1 MFNEGYNGLLEQN
14 TKDKKLDLNK
24 KLKKIKIFPVK
35 FDLEKHYDEYVV
47 VLNFPFKLKIL
58 GDFGG
63 GFYKFLGLKI
73 VFKKVLCLHQEQSI
87 YLKIFRKL

>member
-14 TKDKKLDLNK
+14 KKDKKLDLNQ

-63 GFYKFLGLKI
+63 GFYKLFR
-73 VFKKVLCLHQEQSI
+73 FKNCIQEVTS
-87 YLKIFRKL
+87 Y